1 MSRTIVRTARD
12 ADVPEIE
19 RLVALAGAHAPLD
32 WTTLISAL
40 GATVATRD
48 DRVAGVLVAWPHPDH
63 VLVDLLAVAPDARG
77 AGAGTALLDRA
88 ELLAIETGAGA
99 VRVRADRGAAAPLGV
114 LEQHGF
120 IPTAEPGSDDGSVLL
135 EKRLR

>member
-19 RLVALAGAHAPLD
+19 RLVARAGADAPLD
-32 WTTLISAL
+32 WATLISAL
-40 GATVATRD
+40 GVTVATRD

-63 VLVDLLAVAPDARG
+63 VLVDLLAVAPDAQDGRI
-77 AGAGTALLDRA
+77 GTALLDGA
-88 ELLAIETGAGA
+88 ELLAIETGADA
-99 VRVRADRGAAAPLGV
+99 VRVRADRGAAGPLGV
-114 LEQHGF
+114 LVQHGF
-120 IPTAEPGSDDGSVLL
+120 TATAGRASDDGRVLL